1 MTRRIIESV
10 REDMASFHKLGM
22 VDDAMLAEFN
32 ALIHHRHPDI
42 DPDEKAN
49 DQSV

>member
-1 MTRRIIESV
+1 MTSRIIESV

-22 VDDAMLAEFN
+22 VDDTMLAEFN
-32 ALIHHRHPDI
+32 ALIDLLHRDI
-42 DPDEKAN
+42 GPDEKAN